1 MGFFLTHNNSYKR
14 HPDVFP
20 LCFCCRKGLHS
31 AQPQLL
37 ADYMFFL
44 QLNEMLRNPGEG
56 HFWQVDHIKPVYEG
70 GGQCSL
76 DNLQTLC
83 TVCHREV
90 SDNHTSGLV
99 QAALGGACTHGWAR
113 LEQMWG
119 ASWHWLCGS
128 AQSQVW
134 GGCYPLQ
141 FLLWGCGSVGS
152 ALTDHSWLSGHTP
165 LQHSPPNL
173 NLAFADF

>member
-1 MGFFLTHNNSYKR
+1 M
-14 HPDVFP
+14 FP

-31 AQPQLL
+31 AGPQLL

-83 TVCHREV
+83 TMCHREV
-90 SDNHTSGLV
+90 SDNHTCVLI
-99 QAALGGACTHGWAR
+99 QAAPGGNLCTRVGEAGQAYSPIW
-113 LEQMWG
+113 EQMWG

-128 AQSQVW
+128 VQSRMW
-134 GGCYPLQ
+134 GGCYPLHSFSEGAAQ
-141 FLLWGCGSVGS
+141 WVAHSMNTHGSRATRHCSTVS
-152 ALTDHSWLSGHTP
+152 
-165 LQHSPPNL
+165 PNL
-173 NLAFADF
+173 NLAFADL